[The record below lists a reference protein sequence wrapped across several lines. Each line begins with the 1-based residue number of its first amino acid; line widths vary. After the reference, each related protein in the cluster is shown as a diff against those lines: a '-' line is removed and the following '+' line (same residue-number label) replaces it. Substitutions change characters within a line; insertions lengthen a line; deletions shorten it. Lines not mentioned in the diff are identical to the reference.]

1 MSAQQPTPKEYA
13 ALAYSLALARGQLYA
28 VLTDKINHD
37 ELTRVVTGTSPAS
50 IARAL
55 ACKESDLAID
65 WKKYLSQAEMD
76 EIYGR
81 ITNGGG
87 G

>member
-1 MSAQQPTPKEYA
+1 MSAEQPSVREFA

-28 VLTDKINHD
+28 VLTDEINHD

-65 WKKYLSQAEMD
+65 WKRHLSQAEMD
-76 EIYGR
+76 EIHGR
-81 ITNGGG
+81 INGR
-87 G
+87 